1 MLAQALREAQS
12 ARDKTK
18 AAQLH
23 EKMVFSRYEELGVIK
38 SVLKSAL
45 KWRKKGED
53 EVKSELGQFVR
64 LMSTDGFPVGA
75 DVLFAGLDL
84 SPLGPQALEEHQRW
98 QCYDVGYQLAIS
110 GQDRAAHLQPGN
122 SMYDACDRGWLAG
135 ERGPEGVPSA
145 QGGDGVDR
153 KERAPEAAPAPCAR
167 TARRRCGDDAAQRDA
182 AKAAPKWR
190 RATVRLGR
198 LRPTRMTIWAS
209 GIPDVPA
216 AATNGAAKRGRKPR
230 SQGAPAPVQMGGKRR
245 GRPPR
250 SARVH

>member
-1 MLAQALREAQS
+1 MKRWCS
-12 ARDKTK
+12 AST
-18 AAQLH
+18 
-23 EKMVFSRYEELGVIK
+23 EELGVIK

-64 LMSTDGFPVGA
+64 LMSIDGFPVGA

-110 GQDRAAHLQPGN
+110 GQDRAANTWQPGTF
-122 SMYDACDRGWLAG
+122 MYDACDRGWLAG
-135 ERGPEGVPSA
+135 SEVLKASLPPRVAMAST
-145 QGGDGVDR
+145 R
-153 KERAPEAAPAPCAR
+153 KERAPEAAPALVRKDGPEEMW
-167 TARRRCGDDAAQRDA
+167 DDAAQRDA
-182 AKAAPKWR
+182 AKAAAEMEESNRTAGAPP
-190 RATVRLGR
+190 ADEDDDMGL
-198 LRPTRMTIWAS
+198 

-250 SARVH
+250 SAGVH